1 MKTALKYLT
10 YLIIYIDRFIVAF
23 VPIWS
28 TDRIDLTYLNQRLKT
43 NAIARVTMLAIII
56 ISILN
61 MYFFIAVTS
70 ATLVYVFTW
79 FIKSRIKS
87 KKG

>member
-1 MKTALKYLT
+1 MKTALKYLI

-28 TDRIDLTYLNQRLKT
+28 TDRIDLTYLNNRLRT
-43 NAIARVTMLAIII
+43 NAIARVAIASILI
-56 ISILN
+56 LSILN
-61 MYFFIAVTS
+61 MYFLIAATS
-70 ATLVYVFTW
+70 TVIVYVFIW
-79 FIKSRIKS
+79 LVKSRIKS